1 MFRKDLPRVY
11 EIRDQIKEPDTP
23 MAYFQDFE
31 NSLQQSRLKMEK
43 FLDLEK
49 VLQRLDE
56 DSWNFLKNEA
66 SEYLEKKIEWRGW
79 EQFFNFINQAWGYN
93 YLKNKGCS
101 NIKFIPIS
109 SKRGV
114 ESPDLIGVS
123 GEVKFICEVKTMNI
137 SNEEAKA
144 RYSDR
149 VRIVRQEDM
158 PRLEQGF
165 FKKLMGH
172 LKKAEQQI
180 KAYELEAL
188 EVGERSKR
196 IVYIITNFDD
206 FWGEYKQEY
215 FQLID
220 QYLSGNSIPGLEIV
234 FHNPKTCFNQII
246 TMECAT
252 VFNE

>member
-11 EIRDQIKEPDTP
+11 ELRDQIKEPDTP

-31 NSLQQSRLKMEK
+31 NSLLQSPLKMEK
-43 FLDLEK
+43 FLKLEK

-56 DSWNFLKNEA
+56 DSWHFLKNEA

-93 YLKNKGCS
+93 YLKDKGCS
-101 NIKFIPIS
+101 NIKFIHSS

-123 GEVKFICEVKTMNI
+123 GKVKFICEVKTMNI
-137 SNEEAKA
+137 SDVEAKV
-144 RYSDR
+144 RYSNR
-149 VRIVRQEDM
+149 VRIVIQEDI

-165 FKKLMGH
+165 FKKLMGY
-172 LKKAEQQI
+172 LGKAKQQI
-180 KAYELEAL
+180 KAYELAAL
-188 EVGERSKR
+188 EVGEKARR
-196 IVYIITNFDD
+196 IAYIIVNFDD

-215 FQLID
+215 FQQID
-220 QYLSGNSIPGLEIV
+220 QYLSDNSIPGLEIV
-234 FHNPKTCFNQII
+234 FHNQRTCFNQII